1 MKKLIFLSLLF
12 SALICTVNAKSN
24 KESEPVADISQY
36 YASKDQVCDFILE
49 FENQSEGNLTITNC
63 IFNRKKRKTF
73 TPAAKSEDI
82 TLAAGECRKFRIKTA
97 DMINDYSSLSVGFYC
112 YEKNWYWWYDINPQM
127 NQNHMK
133 IIVSNDS
140 KKNGGDSIIYPKFK
154 AEEDKDLD
162 DFLVDSSYDFV
173 CEVINSSSG
182 NITVQP
188 VLDRLYSGPNFGDGI
203 FASGNEVIIEK
214 GKSHQFKYRFNR
226 GEEDPL
232 NLNLYWVVF
241 GSYIKLDG
249 ASSKGNIGRPFL
261 SEDGKQN
268 NLVDMKLTVEVTDD
282 FMTKKKPFVIE
293 SLPSKKKVKAVDYK
307 GKVWA
312 GGYQGRMKEGS
323 VVVKLNT
330 NGSFV
335 FQMYDEGFNT
345 IWTVYKGTYKVE
357 GNTLYLTSKGYPETT
372 GTSSDNWKTI
382 YFSGMINGSQTKA
395 SYIPYE

>member
-1 MKKLIFLSLLF
+1 MKKLFILTVLF
-12 SALICTVNAKSN
+12 SAFFCMAYAKSN

-112 YEKNWYWWYDINPQM
+112 YEKDWYWWYDINPQM

-154 AEEDKDLD
+154 AEEDKNLD

-226 GEEDPL
+226 GEGDPL

-282 FMTKKKPFVIE
+282 FMTKKKPFVVE
-293 SLPSKKKVKAVDYK
+293 PLPSSDSVEVADYK
-307 GKVWA
+307 GKSWT

-372 GTSSDNWKTI
+372 GTSSDNWNTI
-382 YFSGMINGSQTKA
+382 YFSGFINGSQVKTD
-395 SYIPYE
+395 YIPYE